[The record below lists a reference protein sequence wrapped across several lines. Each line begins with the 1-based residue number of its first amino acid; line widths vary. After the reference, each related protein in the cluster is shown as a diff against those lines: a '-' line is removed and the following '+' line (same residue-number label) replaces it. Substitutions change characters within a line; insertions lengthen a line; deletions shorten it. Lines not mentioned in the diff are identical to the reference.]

1 MLSNNAIKLFYLV
14 TIITVLLA
22 LTLASFFLSGQES
35 ALQNYVAAIIPN
47 TTFGA
52 FILTSILILALTIGF
67 PRQLAA
73 ILAGYIF
80 GALFGMI
87 IATSAAIIGCIFTTN
102 IARYFLHRIIK
113 RSYPKQLNKVSEFFN
128 QDTFLKAIIIRLI
141 PAGSNFLTNV
151 LAGVAKTP
159 RTPYVLGSSIGFIP
173 QMTVFSL
180 LGAGLQINGQQQLIF
195 SGALLVIALLLS
207 AYVYKR
213 TQHKLN
219 ISS

>member
-1 MLSNNAIKLFYLV
+1 MFSNNTIKLFYLV
-14 TIITVLLA
+14 TIVTVLLA
-22 LTLASFFLSGQES
+22 LTLSSFFLSGQETT
-35 ALQNYVAAIIPN
+35 LQNYVAAVIPN
-47 TTFGA
+47 TPFGA
-52 FILTSILILALTIGF
+52 LILTSILILALTIGF

-73 ILAGYIF
+73 ILSGYVF

-87 IATSAAIIGCIFTTN
+87 IATSAAIVGCIFTTN
-102 IARYFLHRIIK
+102 IARYFLHRMIK
-113 RSYPKQLNKVSEFFN
+113 KSYPEQLSKVSNFFN
-128 QDTFLKAIIIRLI
+128 HDTFLKAIIIRLI

-180 LGAGLQINGQQQLIF
+180 LGSGLQINGQQQLIF
-195 SGALLVIALLLS
+195 SGALFVIALLLS

-213 TQHKLN
+213 TQHKLT

>member
-1 MLSNNAIKLFYLV
+1 MFSNNTIKLFYLV
-14 TIITVLLA
+14 TILTVLLA
-22 LTLASFFLSGQES
+22 LTLSSFFLSGQETT
-35 ALQNYVAAIIPN
+35 LQNYVAAVIPN
-47 TTFGA
+47 TPFGA
-52 FILTSILILALTIGF
+52 LILTSILILALTIGF

-73 ILAGYIF
+73 ILSGYVF

-87 IATSAAIIGCIFTTN
+87 IATSAAIVGCIFTTN
-102 IARYFLHRIIK
+102 IARYFLHRMIK
-113 RSYPKQLNKVSEFFN
+113 KSYPEQLSKVSNFFN
-128 QDTFLKAIIIRLI
+128 HDTFLKAIIIRLI

-180 LGAGLQINGQQQLIF
+180 LGSGLQINGQQQLIF
-195 SGALLVIALLLS
+195 SGALFVIALLLS

-213 TQHKLN
+213 TQHKLT

>member
-1 MLSNNAIKLFYLV
+1 MFSNNTIKLFYLV
-14 TIITVLLA
+14 TIVTVLLA
-22 LTLASFFLSGQES
+22 LTLSSFFLSGQETT
-35 ALQNYVAAIIPN
+35 LQNYVAAVIPN
-47 TTFGA
+47 TPFGA
-52 FILTSILILALTIGF
+52 LILTSILILALTIGF

-73 ILAGYIF
+73 ILSGYVF

-87 IATSAAIIGCIFTTN
+87 IATSAAIVGCIFTTN
-102 IARYFLHRIIK
+102 IARYFLHRMIK
-113 RSYPKQLNKVSEFFN
+113 KSYPEQLSKVSNFFN
-128 QDTFLKAIIIRLI
+128 HDTFLKAIIIRLI

-159 RTPYVLGSSIGFIP
+159 RTPYVFGSSIGFIP

-180 LGAGLQINGQQQLIF
+180 LGSGLQINGQQQLIF
-195 SGALLVIALLLS
+195 SGALFVIALLLS

-213 TQHKLN
+213 TQHKLT